1 MHLIKKI
8 VLLIFTVPILSE
20 NLMAAELIMVEQQG
34 CYYCEEWKDQLGHI
48 YPKTPEGKYA
58 PLKTFDIT
66 EVDGIKGLE
75 RDVIFT
81 PTFILMEKNKELGR
95 LEGYSSED
103 FFWELLEVLLEK
115 ETEYTAPK
123 VIKTIN

>member
-8 VLLIFTVPILSE
+8 VLLIFTVPTLSE

-103 FFWELLEVLLEK
+103 FFWELLEVILEK

>member
-1 MHLIKKI
+1 M
-8 VLLIFTVPILSE
+8 IFTVPILSK

-103 FFWELLEVLLEK
+103 FFWELLEVILEK

>member
-103 FFWELLEVLLEK
+103 FFWELLEVILEK

-123 VIKTIN
+123 VIKTNN

>member
-1 MHLIKKI
+1 MDPIKKI

-103 FFWELLEVLLEK
+103 FFWELLEVILEK

-123 VIKTIN
+123 VIKTNN

>member
-103 FFWELLEVLLEK
+103 FFWELLEVILEK
-115 ETEYTAPK
+115 ETEYTAPQ

>member
-103 FFWELLEVLLEK
+103 FFWELLEGILEK

>member
-103 FFWELLEVLLEK
+103 FFWELLEVILEK
-115 ETEYTAPK
+115 ETEYTSPK

>member
-1 MHLIKKI
+1 MDLIKKI

-20 NLMAAELIMVEQQG
+20 NLTAAELIMVEQQG

-103 FFWELLEVLLEK
+103 FFWELLEVILEK

>member
-1 MHLIKKI
+1 MNQLRKMGFI
-8 VLLIFTVPILSE
+8 IFTMPIVCG
-20 NLMAAELIMVEQQG
+20 NLMAAELMMVEQQG
-34 CYYCEEWKDQLGHI
+34 CYYCLEWKDQLGHI

-58 PLKTFDIT
+58 PLKTIDIT
-66 EVDGIKGLE
+66 EVDQLKGLQ

-81 PTFILMEKNKELGR
+81 PTFVLMEDNKELGR

-103 FFWELLEVLLEK
+103 FFWELLELILEK
-115 ETEYTAPK
+115 ETDYTVPE

>member
-20 NLMAAELIMVEQQG
+20 NLMAAEPIMVEQQG

-103 FFWELLEVLLEK
+103 FFWELLEVILEK

>member
-103 FFWELLEVLLEK
+103 FFWELLEVIIEK

>member
-1 MHLIKKI
+1 MDLIKKI
-8 VLLIFTVPILSE
+8 VFLIFTVPILSE

-103 FFWELLEVLLEK
+103 FFWELLEVILEK

>member
-1 MHLIKKI
+1 MDLIKKI

-20 NLMAAELIMVEQQG
+20 NLMAAELLMVEQQG

-103 FFWELLEVLLEK
+103 FFWELLEVILEK

>member
-8 VLLIFTVPILSE
+8 VLLIFTVPILSK

-66 EVDGIKGLE
+66 QVDEIKGLE

-103 FFWELLEVLLEK
+103 FFWELLEVILEK